1 MIPRTL
7 GARRGPVP
15 GLVACVLTLGLAA
28 CGGAPEEPAVEAPP
42 DLAIPIQYST
52 LDNGL
57 KVVLSPDETAPV
69 VTVAVYYHIGF
80 RNEPKGRTGFAHLF
94 EHLMFQ
100 GSENLGKMGLVRLVQ
115 GNGGTINGSTRL
127 DFTNYVASVP
137 SHKLETLLWAEADR
151 MRSLKITDEELIN
164 QQGVVTNEVKVNV
177 VNQPYGGFPWLDLPQ
192 VAFTNWYNAHNFYGD
207 LDDIQA
213 ATLEDAQ
220 AFFDAYYAPN
230 NAVVVVV
237 GDFDPAQAEAWVRQ
251 YFADIP
257 RVELAPKP
265 DVTEAPQEAE
275 RRGSR
280 VDPLAPRPALAFG
293 FPMPDADSD
302 DYVAMA
308 VLDEVL
314 LQGDDSLLHRKL
326 VQEMGFTAS
335 VSGGIN
341 YPLGSAWNV
350 EGPALWSGALRH
362 DAEHSPEEILA
373 ALQSVIEQVAAEGV
387 DAETF
392 DRALVQLRSGF
403 YDYIGNGWGCSDL
416 LASFALFHDD
426 PERINRLESQL
437 RAVRPGQIQR
447 VAAERL
453 KPSLRSVFVLETAT
467 DAGQENAP

>member
-1 MIPRTL
+1 MIPRTPAAL
-7 GARRGPVP
+7 RGPVL
-15 GLVACVLTLGLAA
+15 GLVACGLAFGLVA
-28 CGGAPEEPAVEAPP
+28 CGGAPEEPAAEAPT

-100 GSENLGKMGLVRLVQ
+100 GSENLGKMGLIRLVQ

-164 QQGVVTNEVKVNV
+164 QQGVVANEVKVNV

-192 VAFTNWYNAHNFYGD
+192 VAFSNWYNAHNFYGD

-230 NAVVVVV
+230 NAVLVVV
-237 GDFDPAQAEAWVRQ
+237 GDFDPAQAKAWVQQ
-251 YFADIP
+251 YFTDIP
-257 RVELAPKP
+257 EVELAPKP
-265 DVTEAPQEAE
+265 DVSEPPQEAE

-280 VDPLAPRPALAFG
+280 VDPQAPRPALAFG
-293 FPMPDADSD
+293 YPMPDVNSD

-308 VLDEVL
+308 VLDEIL
-314 LQGDDSLLHRKL
+314 IQGDDSLLHRKL
-326 VQEMGFTAS
+326 VQEMGVTAS

-341 YPLGSAWNV
+341 FPLGTAWNV

-362 DAEHSPEEILA
+362 DAEHAPDEILA
-373 ALQSVIEQVAAEGV
+373 ALQSVIEQVKTEGV

-392 DRALVQLRSGF
+392 DRAMVQLRSGF
-403 YDYIGNGWGCSDL
+403 YDYIGNGWGRADL

-426 PERINRLESQL
+426 PERINRLEAQL
-437 RAVRPGQIQR
+437 RAVRPEHVKR

-453 KPSLRSVFVLETAT
+453 KPSLRSVFVLETGPA
-467 DAGQENAP
+467 AGQENPS